1 MLFKAE
7 MGLVNYVWKMV
18 NGTDKDFF
26 MGVDGKLEF

>member
-7 MGLVNYVWKMV
+7 MGYVERVWKMV

-26 MGVDGKLEF
+26 VGVDGKLEF